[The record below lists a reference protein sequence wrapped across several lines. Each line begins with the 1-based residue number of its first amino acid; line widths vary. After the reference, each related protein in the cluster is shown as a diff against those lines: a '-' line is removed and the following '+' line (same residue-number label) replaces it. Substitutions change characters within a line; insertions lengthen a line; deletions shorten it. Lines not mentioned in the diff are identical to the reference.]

1 VRTKAALRKKIEFD
15 SFLDSLMNKPNAAD
29 GKEVDTKKMILTK

>member
-1 VRTKAALRKKIEFD
+1 MSLKFAHTLTID
-15 SFLDSLMNKPNAAD
+15 GYTLDAGMYLYSLIAD